1 MLNHLNCTAG
11 KLAAEVGRNGE
22 FNSRYSEISW
32 CDKRRPSLWRKHS
45 LSFCIS
51 SLLIIFNSP
60 LTPQFHHDF
69 EKHNPKNPINLLA
82 MFLWINL
89 SSCSPSHQFCLESF
103 SFFILWARRDQIFSP
118 RWALLPP
125 MTFWQF
131 LPAKAVWSVSLAA
144 EEKGSRAAV
153 TLCISAQWEAGQSW
167 VPVMWL

>member
-82 MFLWINL
+82 MFFYIFLLVALHTSFAWNL
-89 SSCSPSHQFCLESF
+89 SASSFYEQEETRYSAPGGHCCL
-103 SFFILWARRDQIFSP
+103 R
-118 RWALLPP
+118 
-125 MTFWQF
+125 
-131 LPAKAVWSVSLAA
+131 
-144 EEKGSRAAV
+144 
-153 TLCISAQWEAGQSW
+153 
-167 VPVMWL
+167 

>member
-60 LTPQFHHDF
+60 LTPQFPSRLW
-69 EKHNPKNPINLLA
+69 KTQSKKPYQPSCYV
-82 MFLWINL
+82 FLYL

-131 LPAKAVWSVSLAA
+131 LPAKAVWSLSLAA